1 MLSFFSSF
9 FFLSFFLFFPS
20 PFISLPVLLRYNGHT
35 ALCKFEVYNHN
46 DLTYIYHEM
55 ITAIYPVK
63 VYVSY
68 TYKIKEIEKNIF
80 FVMKTLRIYFL

>member
-1 MLSFFSSF
+1 
-9 FFLSFFLFFPS
+9 
-20 PFISLPVLLRYNGHT
+20 
-35 ALCKFEVYNHN
+35 
-46 DLTYIYHEM
+46 M
-55 ITAIYPVK
+55 ITTIYPVK